1 MKQAIPILC
10 AAVIL
15 LVPVDSAWSLDTG
28 LASRAPSSAQ
38 NSRQAGSSIAA
49 RKKLLAMRKGVG
61 VGTQAGFGG
70 VNVMNRE
77 GVRPEDLRPPSATM
91 CALQGMSGQARP
103 TAVTRQE
110 ASGRVILS
118 TDPSNLSGQ
127 SADIYSA
134 CDSTGKRSRAGLK
147 AGSGSL
153 LVDATGGRGPGGVPS
168 RLPNAKTKSIYDART
183 NMLVGTKAT
192 KDRTASFA
200 NQPTK
205 STSLFDPATGGIK
218 PPKVMSAYGIYQQTP

>member
-1 MKQAIPILC
+1 MNNP
-10 AAVIL
+10 
-15 LVPVDSAWSLDTG
+15 
-28 LASRAPSSAQ
+28 
-38 NSRQAGSSIAA
+38 QAGSSMAA

-61 VGTQAGFGG
+61 AQAGFGG

-110 ASGRVILS
+110 ASGRVTLS
-118 TDPSNLSGQ
+118 TDPSNLNGK

-134 CDSTGKRSRAGLK
+134 CDSSGKRTRSALKPAG
-147 AGSGSL
+147 GSL
-153 LVDATGGRGPGGVPS
+153 LVGSTGGRGPGGTAP
-168 RLPNAKTKSIYDART
+168 RLANARSKSVYDART

-192 KDRTASFA
+192 RDRTVGFA
-200 NQPTK
+200 NQPTH
-205 STSLFDPATGGIK
+205 STSLFDPATGGLK
-218 PPKVMSAYGIYQQTP
+218 PPKVMSAYGVYQQSP